1 MAQTLLQ
8 VEDLHT
14 QFFTSRGVVR
24 AVDGVS
30 LHIDVGETLGVVG
43 ESGCGKTMTALSI
56 LRLVPDPGKIVS
68 GRILFRGNDVLK
80 MGDEEIR
87 EFRGNDVAMIFQD
100 PMTSLNPVTK
110 VGRQIEEAMTA
121 HQRFTPEL
129 AKSRVIE
136 LLTRVRVPS
145 AERRAK
151 DYPHQFSGG
160 MRQRAMIAMG
170 LANEPSLLIAD
181 EPTTALD
188 VTVQAQIIQLM
199 KQLNRELGT
208 AMMLIT
214 HNMALVASLCQRVV
228 VMYAG
233 RVVEEGPVEQIFK
246 SPQHPYTWSLLR
258 SVPRVDEARKDRLVS
273 IKGLPPDLS
282 NPPPGCKFHPR
293 CPFVIDR
300 CKIEEPALSEVA
312 TEQVA
317 RCWVLMRNVS
327 EADVATARASSISIA
342 AAQNLKA
349 PVGDGS
355 GGAVVGGAGTAG
367 GSSNSARS

>member
-1 MAQTLLQ
+1 LAQTLLQ
-8 VEDLHT
+8 VQDLHT

-24 AVDGVS
+24 AVDGVN
-30 LHIDVGETLGVVG
+30 LHVDAGETLGVVG

-56 LRLVPDPGKIVS
+56 LRLVPEPGRITS
-68 GRILFRGNDVLK
+68 GSILFRGREVTK
-80 MGDEEIR
+80 MTDEEIR
-87 EFRGNDVAMIFQD
+87 DFRGNDVAMIFQD

-121 HQRFTPEL
+121 HERFTQAVARP
-129 AKSRVIE
+129 RVIE
-136 LLTRVRVPS
+136 LLKRVRVPA
-145 AERRAK
+145 AESRVN

-170 LANEPSLLIAD
+170 LSNEPSLLIAD

-188 VTVQAQIIQLM
+188 VTVQAQIISLM

-214 HNMALVASLCQRVV
+214 HNMALVASLCQRIV

-233 RVVEEGPVEQIFK
+233 RIVEEGPVEQIFN

-258 SVPRVDEARKDRLVS
+258 SVPRVDQARKDRLVS

-282 NPPPGCKFHPR
+282 HPPPGCKFHPR

-300 CKIEEPALSEVA
+300 CKTDPEPELEEVA
-312 TEQVA
+312 AEQVA
-317 RCWVLMRNVS
+317 RCWVLMRNVKQ
-327 EADVATARASSISIA
+327 EAVDAAKQSALSKDA
-342 AAQNLKA
+342 AAALKT
-349 PVGDGS
+349 GS
-355 GGAVVGGAGTAG
+355 AVEAGEIAG
-367 GSSNSARS
+367 G

>member
-1 MAQTLLQ
+1 VAQTLLQ

-24 AVDGVS
+24 AVDGVTF
-30 LHIDVGETLGVVG
+30 HVDQGETLGVVG

-56 LRLVPDPGKIVS
+56 LRLVPDPGRITS
-68 GRILFRGNDVLK
+68 GRILFRGQDVTK
-80 MGDEEIR
+80 MDDDAIR
-87 EFRGNDVAMIFQD
+87 EFRGNEVSMIFQD
-100 PMTSLNPVTK
+100 PMTSMNPVTK
-110 VGRQIEEAMTA
+110 VGPQIEEAMTA
-121 HQRFTPEL
+121 HDRFNPEQ
-129 AKSRVIE
+129 AKGRVVE
-136 LLTRVRVPS
+136 LLRRVRVPA
-145 AERRAK
+145 AEKRVN

-170 LANEPSLLIAD
+170 LSNEPAMLIAD

-188 VTVQAQIIQLM
+188 VTVQAQIIALM

-214 HNMALVASLCQRVV
+214 HNMALVASLCQRVI

-233 RVVEEGPVEQIFK
+233 RIVEEGPVEQIFN

-273 IKGLPPDLS
+273 IRGLPPDLI

-293 CPFVIDR
+293 CPFVIDH
-300 CKIEEPALSEVA
+300 CKQEEPPLGEVA
-312 TEQVA
+312 DNQIA

-327 EADVATARASSISIA
+327 AEDQDAARAASLSSADA
-342 AAQNLKA
+342 ARKLKVVA
-349 PVGDGS
+349 PD
-355 GGAVVGGAGTAG
+355 AGKTA
-367 GSSNSARS
+367 

>member
-1 MAQTLLQ
+1 MTQTLLQ

-14 QFFTSRGVVR
+14 QFFTRRGVVR

-30 LHIDVGETLGVVG
+30 LHIDAGETLGIVG
-43 ESGCGKTMTALSI
+43 ESGCGKTITALSI
-56 LRLVPDPGKIVS
+56 LRLVPDPGRIVS
-68 GRILFRGNDVLK
+68 GRILFRGKDVTK
-80 MGDEEIR
+80 MNDEEIR
-87 EFRGNDVAMIFQD
+87 DFRGNDVAMIFQD

-110 VGRQIEEAMTA
+110 IGPQIEEAMTA
-121 HQRFTPEL
+121 HQRFSPAE
-129 AKSRVIE
+129 AKVRVIQ
-136 LLTRVRVPS
+136 LLKRVRVPA
-145 AERRAK
+145 AESRVN

-188 VTVQAQIIQLM
+188 VTVQAQIIDLM

-258 SVPRVDEARKDRLVS
+258 SVPRVDEARKGRLVS
-273 IKGLPPDLS
+273 IKGLPPDLA
-282 NPPPGCKFHPR
+282 NAPPGCKFHPR

-300 CKIEEPALSEVA
+300 CKREEPELAEVA
-312 TEQVA
+312 ADQRA
-317 RCWVLMRNVS
+317 RCWVLMRSVTD
-327 EADVATARASSISIA
+327 EALESARQVTISQEVAK
-342 AAQNLKA
+342 QLQEV
-349 PVGDGS
+349 P
-355 GGAVVGGAGTAG
+355 GAGG
-367 GSSNSARS
+367 

>member
-30 LHIDVGETLGVVG
+30 LHVDAGETLGVVG
-43 ESGCGKTMTALSI
+43 ESGCGKTITALSI
-56 LRLVPDPGKIVS
+56 LRLVPDPGRITS
-68 GRILFRGNDVLK
+68 GRILFRGKDVTK
-80 MGDEEIR
+80 MDDTEIR
-87 EFRGNDVAMIFQD
+87 DFRGNDVAMIFQD
-100 PMTSLNPVTK
+100 PMTSLNPVTRI
-110 VGRQIEEAMTA
+110 GRQIEEAMTA
-121 HQRFTPEL
+121 HKRFTPQL
-129 AKSRVIE
+129 ARTRVVE

-145 AERRAK
+145 AQNRVK

-170 LANEPSLLIAD
+170 LSNEPSLLIAD

-214 HNMALVASLCQRVV
+214 HNMALVASLCQRVI

-233 RVVEEGPVEQIFK
+233 RIVEEGPVDQIFK

-273 IKGLPPDLS
+273 IRGLPPDLT

-293 CPFVIDR
+293 CPFVVEK
-300 CKIEEPALSEVA
+300 CKVDEPELEEVA
-312 TEQVA
+312 PAQVA
-317 RCWVLMRNVS
+317 RCWVMMRNVKE
-327 EADVATARASSISIA
+327 EAIDVAKQSTISRDAVQKLKVASQEPSGS
-342 AAQNLKA
+342 
-349 PVGDGS
+349 S
-355 GGAVVGGAGTAG
+355 GGRAG
-367 GSSNSARS
+367 G

>member
-1 MAQTLLQ
+1 MGQTLLQ

-24 AVDGVS
+24 AVDGITFHV
-30 LHIDVGETLGVVG
+30 DAGETLGVVG

-56 LRLVPDPGKIVS
+56 LRLVPDPGRITS
-68 GRILFRGNDVLK
+68 GRILFRGKEVTK
-80 MGDEEIR
+80 MTDEEIR
-87 EFRGNDVAMIFQD
+87 DFRGNDVSMIFQD
-100 PMTSLNPVTK
+100 PMTSLNPVTR
-110 VGRQIEEAMTA
+110 VGAQIEEAMTA
-121 HQRFTPEL
+121 HERFTEKL
-129 AKSRVIE
+129 ARARVVE
-136 LLTRVRVPS
+136 LLKRVRVPA
-145 AERRAK
+145 AESRVK

-170 LANEPSLLIAD
+170 LSNEPSLLIAD

-214 HNMALVASLCQRVV
+214 HNMALVASLCERVV

-233 RVVEEGPVEQIFK
+233 RIVEEGPVEQIFR

-282 NPPPGCKFHPR
+282 HPPPGCKFHPR
-293 CPFVIDR
+293 CPFVIEK
-300 CKIEEPALSEVA
+300 CKTDPEPQLEEVGVN
-312 TEQVA
+312 QVA
-317 RCWVLMRNVS
+317 RCWVLMRNVK
-327 EADVATARASSISIA
+327 EDDLA
-342 AAQNLKA
+342 AAKSSGLSKEAAAKLKQA
-349 PVGDGS
+349 SV
-355 GGAVVGGAGTAG
+355 AEAG
-367 GSSNSARS
+367 GNAGG

>member
-1 MAQTLLQ
+1 
-8 VEDLHT
+8 VEDLKT
-14 QFFTSRGVVR
+14 QFFTSRGVVQ

-30 LHIDVGETLGVVG
+30 FEIEPGETLGVVG
-43 ESGCGKTMTALSI
+43 ESGCGKTMMALSI
-56 LRLVPDPGKIVS
+56 LRLVPEPGRIVS
-68 GRILFRGNDVLK
+68 GRIMFRGRNVTE
-80 MGDEEIR
+80 MTDEEIR

-110 VGRQIEEAMTA
+110 IGRQIEEAMTA
-121 HQRFTPEL
+121 HERFTPAL
-129 AKSRVIE
+129 ARGRVIE
-136 LLTRVRVPS
+136 LLKRVRVPA
-145 AERRAK
+145 AESRVK

-170 LANEPSLLIAD
+170 LSNEPELLIAD

-208 AMMLIT
+208 AMILIT
-214 HNMALVASLCQRVV
+214 HNMALVASLCQRVI

-233 RVVEEGPVEQIFK
+233 RIVEEGPVGQLFK

-282 NPPPGCKFHPR
+282 HPPPGCKFHPR
-293 CPFVIDR
+293 CPFVIDK
-300 CKIEEPALSEVA
+300 CKVDPEPALDEVA
-312 TEQVA
+312 LGQVA
-317 RCWVLMRNVS
+317 RCWVLMSNVKDEDV
-327 EADVATARASSISIA
+327 EAAKTSQLSKDA
-342 AAQNLKA
+342 AAKLKA
-349 PVGDGS
+349 TPPVEM
-355 GGAVVGGAGTAG
+355 
-367 GSSNSARS
+367 SSNAGP

>member
-1 MAQTLLQ
+1 
-8 VEDLHT
+8 
-14 QFFTSRGVVR
+14 
-24 AVDGVS
+24 
-30 LHIDVGETLGVVG
+30 
-43 ESGCGKTMTALSI
+43 
-56 LRLVPDPGKIVS
+56 
-68 GRILFRGNDVLK
+68 
-80 MGDEEIR
+80 
-87 EFRGNDVAMIFQD
+87 
-100 PMTSLNPVTK
+100 
-110 VGRQIEEAMTA
+110 MTA
-121 HQRFTPEL
+121 HNRFSASL
-129 AKSRVIE
+129 ARTRVVE
-136 LLTRVRVPS
+136 LLKRVRVPA
-145 AERRAK
+145 AETRVK

-233 RVVEEGPVEQIFK
+233 RIVEEGPVEQIFN

-273 IKGLPPDLS
+273 IRGLPPDLV

-300 CKIEEPALSEVA
+300 CRVDEPSLGEVGVD
-312 TEQVA
+312 QVA
-317 RCWVLMRNVS
+317 RCWVLMRNVKAEDV
-327 EADVATARASSISIA
+327 EAAKASALSVEAAQKLKAEA
-342 AAQNLKA
+342 AAVA
-349 PVGDGS
+349 PEVDG
-355 GGAVVGGAGTAG
+355 VAG
-367 GSSNSARS
+367 G

>member
-14 QFFTSRGVVR
+14 QFFTSRGVVH

-30 LHIDVGETLGVVG
+30 LHIDAGETLGIVG
-43 ESGCGKTMTALSI
+43 ESGCGKTITALSI
-56 LRLVPDPGKIVS
+56 LRLVPDPGRIVS
-68 GRILFRGNDVLK
+68 GRILFRGNDVVK
-80 MGDEEIR
+80 MDDEEIR
-87 EFRGNDVAMIFQD
+87 DFRGNDIAMIFQD

-110 VGRQIEEAMTA
+110 IGPQIEESMTA
-121 HQRFTPEL
+121 HKRFTPQL
-129 AKSRVIE
+129 AKTRVVE

-145 AERRAK
+145 AERRAR

-170 LANEPSLLIAD
+170 LSNEPSLLIAD

-233 RVVEEGPVEQIFK
+233 RVVEEGPVEQIFR

-273 IKGLPPDLS
+273 IKGLPPDLV

-293 CPFVIDR
+293 CPFVVER
-300 CKIEEPALSEVA
+300 CKVEEPPLGEVDV
-312 TEQVA
+312 EQVA

-327 EADVATARASSISIA
+327 EHDIA
-342 AAQNLKA
+342 AAKTSALSVDAARKLKA
-349 PVGDGS
+349 PVADIGDAGS
-355 GGAVVGGAGTAG
+355 AGSPTF
-367 GSSNSARS
+367 

>member
-8 VEDLHT
+8 VEELHT

-30 LHIDVGETLGVVG
+30 LHVEAGETLGVVG
-43 ESGCGKTMTALSI
+43 ESGCGKTITALSI
-56 LRLVPDPGKIVS
+56 LRLVPEPGRITS
-68 GRILFRGNDVLK
+68 GRILFRGRDVTK
-80 MGDEEIR
+80 MEDEEIR
-87 EFRGNDVAMIFQD
+87 DFRGNDVAMIFQD

-110 VGRQIEEAMTA
+110 VGMQIEGAMTA
-121 HQRFTPEL
+121 HNRFSAGA
-129 AKSRVIE
+129 AKSRVVE
-136 LLTRVRVPS
+136 LLKRVRVPA
-145 AERRAK
+145 AESRIK

-273 IKGLPPDLS
+273 IKGLPPDLT

-293 CPFVIDR
+293 CPFAIDR
-300 CKIEEPALSEVA
+300 CKTEEPALAEVA
-312 TEQVA
+312 VNQIA
-317 RCWVLMRNVS
+317 RCWVLMRNVQQ
-327 EADVATARASSISIA
+327 ADVEAAKASALSVEA
-342 AAQNLKA
+342 AKKLKEEK
-349 PVGDGS
+349 PEVS
-355 GGAVVGGAGTAG
+355 TLAG
-367 GSSNSARS
+367 G

>member
-1 MAQTLLQ
+1 VAQTLLQ

-30 LHIDVGETLGVVG
+30 LRIDAGETLGVVG
-43 ESGCGKTMTALSI
+43 ESGCGKTITALSI

-68 GRILFRGNDVLK
+68 GRILFRGKDVAK
-80 MGDEEIR
+80 MDEE
-87 EFRGNDVAMIFQD
+87 EVKDFRGNDVSMIFQD

-110 VGRQIEEAMTA
+110 IGFQIEEAMTA
-121 HQRFTPEL
+121 HTRFSAQQ
-129 AKSRVIE
+129 AKTRVVE
-136 LLTRVRVPS
+136 LLKRVRVP
-145 AERRAK
+145 APERRVD

-170 LANEPSLLIAD
+170 LANEPALLIAD

-188 VTVQAQIIQLM
+188 VTVQAQIIELM
-199 KQLNRELGT
+199 KSLNQELGT

-293 CPFVIDR
+293 CPFVVDR
-300 CKIEEPALSEVA
+300 CKIEEPPLGEVDVN
-312 TEQVA
+312 QVA
-317 RCWVLMRNVS
+317 RCWVLMRNVN
-327 EADVATARASSISIA
+327 EQDIATAKTSSISVD
-342 AAQNLKA
+342 AAQRLKVPA
-349 PVGDGS
+349 ASS
-355 GGAVVGGAGTAG
+355 GGDA
-367 GSSNSARS
+367 SN